1 MTKKAKIVPKN
12 PTVADPLKNNFLQDR
27 QVRLSKDVA
36 NMLFLVKQTT
46 ANKNAAIEEIEKRT
60 SIFNR
65 LKDNQFKINLTL
77 QERLEDFNKTIQKV
91 RETFKSYGVAK
102 TNIQKLNTQ
111 FSQKKKEQDLSMGA
125 LYSIQKKLQKV
136 NDDINKT

>member
-12 PTVADPLKNNFLQDR
+12 PIVADPLKNNFLQDR

-46 ANKNAAIEEIEKRT
+46 ANKNAAIEQIEKRT

-77 QERLEDFNKTIQKV
+77 QERLEDFNKTIQQV

-136 NDDINKT
+136 NDDIDKT

>member
-12 PTVADPLKNNFLQDR
+12 PIVADPLKNNFLQDR

-77 QERLEDFNKTIQKV
+77 QERLEDFNKTIQQV